1 MEMKDEG
8 LQQAIDAA
16 GGVAALARKLG
27 IAQPSVSTWTRV
39 PTERVVAVE
48 KVTGV
53 SRSALR
59 PDLFEATQEQPI
71 DEIDLARA
79 REYMLLGSLM
89 RQAPSQE
96 LLGDIGRLKGDAS
109 PLGLLHMSL
118 AEAADETDAQTESR
132 EFFRLFVGVGRGE
145 LLPYASYYLT
155 GFLHERP
162 LARVR
167 EDLNK
172 LGIVRAEGLV
182 EPEDNLGI
190 LFDVM
195 AGLIQGQFG
204 AGPDAAQDFFAR
216 HLQPWAGRVFAD
228 LESCK
233 PTPFYR
239 AVARVGAAFI
249 DIETEGFA
257 LPA

>member
-1 MEMKDEG
+1 MSIAVPLSDIDHSSM
-8 LQQAIDAA
+8 QAGAAEAVIDD
-16 GGVAALARKLG
+16 V
-27 IAQPSVSTWTRV
+27 
-39 PTERVVAVE
+39 
-48 KVTGV
+48 
-53 SRSALR
+53 
-59 PDLFEATQEQPI
+59 DM
-71 DEIDLARA
+71 ARA
-79 REYMLLGSLM
+79 REYMLLSNLI
-89 RQAPSQE
+89 RQAPSQD
-96 LLGDIGRLKGDAS
+96 LLADISRLKGDAS

-118 AEAADETDAQTESR
+118 ADAADETDAQTESR
-132 EFFRLFVGVGRGE
+132 EYFRLFVGVGRGE

-172 LGIVRAEGLV
+172 LGIVRAAGLV

-195 AGLIQGQFG
+195 AGLILDQFG
-204 AGPDAAQDFFAR
+204 AGPDAAQTFFDC
-216 HLQPWAGRVFAD
+216 HLKPWAGRVFAD

-233 PTPFYR
+233 PTVFYR

-249 DIETEGFA
+249 DIETEGFS

>member
-1 MEMKDEG
+1 MEMTGQNLRQE
-8 LQQAIDAA
+8 IDTSVAA
-16 GGVAALARKLG
+16 GLRANALG
-27 IAQPSVSTWTRV
+27 PQDVM
-39 PTERVVAVE
+39 AV
-48 KVTGV
+48 
-53 SRSALR
+53 
-59 PDLFEATQEQPI
+59 

-79 REYMLLGSLM
+79 REYMLLGSLI

-96 LLGDIGRLKGDAS
+96 LLSDIAKLKGDAT
-109 PLGLLHMSL
+109 PLGLLHLSL
-118 AEAADETDAQTESR
+118 ADAADETDVHTESR
-132 EFFRLFVGVGRGE
+132 EYFRMFVGVGRGE

-167 EDLNK
+167 EDLAR
-172 LGIVRAEGLV
+172 LGIERAAGLA

-195 AGLIQGQFG
+195 AGLILDQFG
-204 AGPDAAQDFFAR
+204 AGPDAAQAFFDR
-216 HLQPWAGRVFAD
+216 HLKAWAARVFTD

-233 PTPFYR
+233 PTLFYR

-249 DIETEGFA
+249 DIETEGFS